1 MNIDILQNF
10 KKSDYFSEPFP
21 HLIIEDALPLKVY
34 EKLEDEYQ
42 IVINYLKQ
50 NQSFLES
57 NKRLQITTK
66 ELNLINDFKNTLWLK
81 FAKFHTSKD
90 FFLKLV
96 SIFENEFSYL
106 YPSLFKRIKENKL
119 RTDFVTLRSF
129 EVKDN
134 KNSFIVSDCQPG
146 INTPVHNTSSVRGPH
161 VDNPVEIF
169 GGLYYLKNEKD
180 KAGGDLEIYSI
191 NRKPY
196 FRGKA
201 EVDNTNDLS
210 LHSKIKYKKNVFVMF
225 LNSSFSIHGITK
237 REKTNYTRNLTNIIF
252 ETYSQDKLFQ
262 LNRKNS
268 YLKKIY
274 QKFFG

>member
-21 HLIIEDALPLKVY
+21 HLIIEDALPLQVY

-50 NQSFLES
+50 NQSFIES

-106 YPSLFKRIKENKL
+106 YPSLFKGIKENQL
-119 RTDFVTLRSF
+119 RTDFVTLRSSKL
-129 EVKDN
+129 KDN

-146 INTPVHNTSSVRGPH
+146 INTPVHNASS
-161 VDNPVEIF
+161 
-169 GGLYYLKNEKD
+169 
-180 KAGGDLEIYSI
+180 
-191 NRKPY
+191 
-196 FRGKA
+196 
-201 EVDNTNDLS
+201 
-210 LHSKIKYKKNVFVMF
+210 
-225 LNSSFSIHGITK
+225 
-237 REKTNYTRNLTNIIF
+237 
-252 ETYSQDKLFQ
+252 Q
-262 LNRKNS
+262 
-268 YLKKIY
+268 
-274 QKFFG
+274 